1 MVFKLGAISLSGRV
15 FMRRSFNYLFTLAVP
30 VAAAGLALAWMLDF
44 GGAGK
49 SSVVYDTTAV
59 SKGSIRKIVSTS
71 GPVRALVTVSVG
83 SQLSGQV
90 ETVKVDFN
98 TEVSPG
104 EVLAV
109 LDDKTFA
116 AKVAQAKAD
125 LAAAEAGLE
134 NQQAALIKAESVER
148 LSILNKDR
156 QGSLAAKGFSAQSAL
171 DSAIRDSEVA
181 KADIAVSKAQIAS
194 AKATIQQRKAALD
207 QALIDLER
215 TTIRSPI
222 EGTVISRTVD
232 PGQTVAAS
240 LQAPELFKI
249 AQDLSRIRIEAQVN
263 EADVGAVSEGNSAT
277 FTVDAHPDQQFEG
290 RVTQVRLSATELNS
304 VVTYTVIIEA
314 ANEGRKLF
322 PGMTANVAI
331 VSDTREGALRVS
343 NDAFRFKPKGA
354 AAADNAGTGNSQ
366 QAGRGDG
373 SGRMLERLKS
383 ELDLTAEQE
392 KIVKETLDKLGQ
404 EMRDNA
410 QGGFTQA
417 PQDRSAV
424 RQRMAARIDQA
435 LAPLLNEK
443 QRAAYDM
450 WKKGREQ
457 VKPAALWVVGANGYP
472 ERRMIR
478 TGLSDDQVT
487 EIVGG
492 NLKEGDAVI
501 IRAREARP

>member
-1 MVFKLGAISLSGRV
+1 M
-15 FMRRSFNYLFTLAVP
+15 
-30 VAAAGLALAWMLDF
+30 
-44 GGAGK
+44 
-49 SSVVYDTTAV
+49 
-59 SKGSIRKIVSTS
+59 
-71 GPVRALVTVSVG
+71 
-83 SQLSGQV
+83 
-90 ETVKVDFN
+90 
-98 TEVSPG
+98 
-104 EVLAV
+104 
-109 LDDKTFA
+109 
-116 AKVAQAKAD
+116 
-125 LAAAEAGLE
+125 
-134 NQQAALIKAESVER
+134 
-148 LSILNKDR
+148 
-156 QGSLAAKGFSAQSAL
+156 
-171 DSAIRDSEVA
+171 
-181 KADIAVSKAQIAS
+181 
-194 AKATIQQRKAALD
+194 
-207 QALIDLER
+207 
-215 TTIRSPI
+215 
-222 EGTVISRTVD
+222 ISRTVD

-263 EADVGAVSEGNSAT
+263 EADVGAVSEGNAAT

-354 AAADNAGTGNSQ
+354 AAADGAGNGNSQ

-392 KIVKETLDKLGQ
+392 KIVKDTLDKLGQ
-404 EMRDNA
+404 EMRENA

-417 PQDRSAV
+417 PQDRSAI

-443 QRAAYDM
+443 QRGAYEK

-457 VKPAALWVVGANGYP
+457 VQARRVVGRGRERRSRAPHDPHRPFRRPVHRDRGREPEGGRRGHHSRSRSPSMIADKPAAVL
-472 ERRMIR
+472 
-478 TGLSDDQVT
+478 
-487 EIVGG
+487 
-492 NLKEGDAVI
+492 DA
-501 IRAREARP
+501 PCPT